1 MIPRQWLVSC
11 HRKRASAEAY
21 QSVSNPHAMPPM
33 LPWRRPLWGWRRRP
47 WQRIGRQQ
55 FGRQRIYA
63 AVPWRAFPTLGVVL
77 SKPAPRAAQPGTGS
91 SGKRRALHGASGGG
105 ARSAP
110 DHPSSWLAVEF
121 PTTHPSCPSPSAG
134 APRVLPPT
142 LPPTLPTLPP
152 IPTAPPSAAIR
163 RVRIVPSRGGLGA
176 FSGWRT

>member
-1 MIPRQWLVSC
+1 MVPRQWLVSC
-11 HRKRASAEAY
+11 HRRRASAEAH

-33 LPWRRPLWGWRRRP
+33 LPWRRPLWEWRRRRP
-47 WQRIGRQQ
+47 SILARHGLER

-110 DHPSSWLAVEF
+110 DQRPPLAPGICCEVVG
-121 PTTHPSCPSPSAG
+121 CCWSPSASSNLLLNHVCNDRQVCPK
-134 APRVLPPT
+134 AAWVKLKPPT
-142 LPPTLPTLPP
+142 YLINISTQCL
-152 IPTAPPSAAIR
+152 
-163 RVRIVPSRGGLGA
+163 
-176 FSGWRT
+176 

>member
-11 HRKRASAEAY
+11 HRKRASAEAH

-77 SKPAPRAAQPGTGS
+77 SKPAPGAAQPGTGS
-91 SGKRRALHGASGGG
+91 SGKRRALHGASSGG

-110 DHPSSWLAVEF
+110 DQPSSWLAVEF
-121 PTTHPSCPSPSAG
+121 PTTHPSCPYQVLATHSPRSHPSPHRDPSVPRHHPPRSRWRGSYRPGATSAD
-134 APRVLPPT
+134 
-142 LPPTLPTLPP
+142 
-152 IPTAPPSAAIR
+152 
-163 RVRIVPSRGGLGA
+163 
-176 FSGWRT
+176 